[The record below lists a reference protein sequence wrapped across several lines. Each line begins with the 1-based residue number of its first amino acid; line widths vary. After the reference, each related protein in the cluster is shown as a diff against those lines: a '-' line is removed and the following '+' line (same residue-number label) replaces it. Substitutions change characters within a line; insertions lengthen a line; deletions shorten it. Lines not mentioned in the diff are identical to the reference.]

1 MSPISTAHLNPQN
14 LNFCLSPSTGFVL
27 IPIVLNNTNLSGLKY
42 SVTPLGF
49 SETTTKGKI
58 EIHDLTLRDLKVAE
72 QVYQEKSQAAIQTG
86 PARNAEDYDEYDD
99 DDGEDTGSQDAHS
112 KLQKSQSLV
121 HIMLSRPGIVRLE
134 RVYDTSFADARLVVS
149 EAVIVPCPQVV
160 FAKDEGTAQ
169 EPIRCVGQDPTVQLK
184 IKVHGVPPL
193 SLRWLRTINGA
204 REQYLVEGIEGDHQ
218 DDHTHRKLEEAPS
231 DPSAQ
236 ATLGAISRVPAAQ
249 DVAVP
254 LTVTLDQ
261 PGTYLY
267 ALEVI
272 TDGVGNTIR
281 VGIEAETTATD
292 SLTMTKTTRA
302 FMVLQKPA
310 VSFSHCST
318 DTPVSLLIGS
328 ESSIK
333 IRSIQVDPFDVPL
346 DLDLKY
352 QPPTEDGKG
361 GKKLKAWKKTLK
373 LQGDDKSLTF
383 RVNTP
388 GEYKIAG
395 VKGKVGIFF
404 FWNSFTRADNV
415 SSQ

>member
-49 SETTTKGKI
+49 SETTPKGKI
-58 EIHDLTLRDLKVAE
+58 ELHDLTLRDLKVAE

-86 PARNAEDYDEYDD
+86 PARNTEDYDEYDD
-99 DDGEDTGSQDAHS
+99 DEDEDTESQNAHS

-160 FAKDEGTAQ
+160 FAKDEGPAQ

-218 DDHTHRKLEEAPS
+218 DDHTHRKPDEAQS
-231 DPSAQ
+231 DLSAH

-267 ALEVI
+267 ALEEV

-281 VGIEAETTATD
+281 VGIEAETPATD
-292 SLTMTKTTRA
+292 SLTMTKTTRS

-333 IRSIQVDPFDVPL
+333 IKSIQVDPFDVPL

-361 GKKLKAWKKTLK
+361 GKKLKPWKKTLK

-395 VKGKVGIFF
+395 VKGKVEQFF
-404 FWNSFTRADNV
+404 FFGIMY
-415 SSQ
+415 SS